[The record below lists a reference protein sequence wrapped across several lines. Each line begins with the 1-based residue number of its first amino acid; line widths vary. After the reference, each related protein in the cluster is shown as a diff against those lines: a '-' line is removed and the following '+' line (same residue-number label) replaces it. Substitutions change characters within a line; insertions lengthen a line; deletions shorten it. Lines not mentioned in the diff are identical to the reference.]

1 MTDFDW
7 HKAASRREQ
16 ILFGIILILSMVFFL
31 KGVYVAKLAEA
42 RLVQAQVESFE
53 LERSVL
59 QRFLE
64 RTPTLTIPPASPL
77 QGDIKLMILEGK
89 AETPFA
95 DLPSLLPRLTAPQF
109 LEGVRVRGLA
119 FQPVM
124 REAGYSRVDFS
135 LEAGGSF
142 GEMISFLERIENLPA
157 LIHVKDLVLSAQE
170 GRATEVRAELSLRFF
185 KKGEAS

>member
-7 HKAASRREQ
+7 GKAASRREQ
-16 ILFGIILILSMVFFL
+16 VLFASILVLATVFFL

-42 RLVQAQVESFE
+42 RLVQGQVESLE

-59 QRFLE
+59 TRFLE
-64 RTPTLTIPPASPL
+64 RTPTLVAPPASPL
-77 QGDIKLMILEGK
+77 RGDIKRMILEGK

-95 DLPSLLPRLTAPQF
+95 DLPSLLPRLTEPRF
-109 LEGVRVRGLA
+109 LEGVRVKGLA

-124 REAGYSRVDFS
+124 REGGFSRVDFS

-142 GEMISFLERIENLPA
+142 GEMISYLERIENLPA
-157 LIHVKDLVLSAQE
+157 LVHVKDLVLSAEE

-185 KKGEAS
+185 RKGEAS